1 MEKEKKATVK
11 KTTAA
16 GAADKKAVERKTAVK
31 KEAPTAKALKA
42 VKAPAAGR
50 TEKAA
55 GKPKKSAPDAS
66 ISAKKIKTAKT
77 EKTARIGSTAP
88 KKPRAGKA
96 TKTVVPEATAKG
108 RADAGAGPTPSQTG
122 FRTGYVSLIG
132 RPNAGKSTLVNALI
146 GEKVS
151 IVSDKPQTTRI
162 SILGIKTTEHG
173 QIIFVDNPG
182 IHKPLH
188 GLNRRMMNFVF
199 SSIETADAICLLI
212 DATQPFGHGDEFA
225 LETLR
230 RTTKPVFLLINKVDI
245 MPKGKLLPI
254 IDNYKERFP
263 FKEIIPISA
272 MKGVNLDVLEDL
284 LYRQLPEAAKL
295 YSDDEISDQTD
306 RFLYA
311 ELVREKVLRRVTEEL
326 PFSTAVLV
334 DSIEHK
340 VEPDRKKAGETRPIS
355 VIMASIFVEKD
366 NQRKIIIGRHGSRI
380 KEIGID
386 ARRDIEEIIGHKV
399 FLALHVKVK
408 EDWRDAED
416 VLNLIEGQ

>member
-11 KTTAA
+11 KTAAA
-16 GAADKKAVERKTAVK
+16 GTADKKAGEKKTAVR
-31 KEAPTAKALKA
+31 KEAQAEKAEKA
-42 VKAPAAGR
+42 VKAATTVKAP
-50 TEKAA
+50 AA
-55 GKPKKSAPDAS
+55 GKPKKSAPGAS
-66 ISAKKIKTAKT
+66 TSVKEVKAEKTEKAGITGPAAPKPRARKTAK
-77 EKTARIGSTAP
+77 AA
-88 KKPRAGKA
+88 
-96 TKTVVPEATAKG
+96 VHEATAEEV
-108 RADAGAGPTPSQTG
+108 RAADGGSGPTPSQAG
-122 FRTGYVSLIG
+122 FRTGYVALIG
-132 RPNAGKSTLVNALI
+132 RPNAGKSTLINGLL

-225 LETLR
+225 LETLK

-245 MPKGKLLPI
+245 MAKDKLLPI
-254 IDNYKERFP
+254 IDNYRERFP

-272 MKGVNLDVLEDL
+272 LKGVNLDVLEDL
-284 LYRQLPEAAKL
+284 LYRQLPEAEKL

-340 VEPDRKKAGETRPIS
+340 VEPDRKKQGETRPIS

-386 ARRDIEEIIGHKV
+386 ARRDIEEILGHKV